1 MEQVTTSIWIGLI
14 ETVCGHH
21 RAFIRHSCSFYPN
34 SAWLFG
40 MREKQRQKIF
50 LDNDAFSIGT
60 WIFIQVPIF
69 FVICVDKNQNLC
81 YNLAIKLIS
90 KIVKEIVMNFGSFL
104 RELRERRKLR
114 QEDLAKAINVS
125 TVYICD
131 IEKGRRNPPDVEKL
145 RVWEKQLGLSDKETA
160 CFYDMAGQER
170 KEMAPDIVEYMS
182 KHPEARDA
190 IRRIMAD
197 PHEYDWKS
205 VRA

>member
-1 MEQVTTSIWIGLI
+1 
-14 ETVCGHH
+14 
-21 RAFIRHSCSFYPN
+21 
-34 SAWLFG
+34 

-160 CFYDMAGQER
+160 RFYDMAGQER
-170 KEMAPDIVEYMS
+170 KEMAPDIVEYME

-205 VRA
+205 VRV

>member
-1 MEQVTTSIWIGLI
+1 MD
-14 ETVCGHH
+14 
-21 RAFIRHSCSFYPN
+21 F
-34 SAWLFG
+34 LFKC
-40 MREKQRQKIF
+40 RY
-50 LDNDAFSIGT
+50 
-60 WIFIQVPIF
+60 F
-69 FVICVDKNQNLC
+69 FVISVDKNQNLC

-90 KIVKEIVMNFGSFL
+90 ITVKEIVMNFGSFL
-104 RELRERRKLR
+104 RELREKRKLR

-170 KEMAPDIVEYMS
+170 KEMAPDIVEYMA
-182 KHPEARDA
+182 KHPEAREA

-205 VRA
+205 VRV